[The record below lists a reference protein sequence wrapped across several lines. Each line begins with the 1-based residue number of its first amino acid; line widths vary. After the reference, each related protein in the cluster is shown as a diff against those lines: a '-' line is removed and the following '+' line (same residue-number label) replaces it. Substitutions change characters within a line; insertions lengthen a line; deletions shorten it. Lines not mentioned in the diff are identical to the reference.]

1 MQLYCVAL
9 YGIMTEYIYIYIY
22 IIYIFMY
29 YIYIYIFISVGKQGR
44 ERERLIVKWLGE
56 YNSIGWCLHIPGGL

>member
-1 MQLYCVAL
+1 MY
-9 YGIMTEYIYIYIY
+9 YIYICIC
-22 IIYIFMY
+22 M

-56 YNSIGWCLHIPGGL
+56 YNSIGWRLHIPGGL